1 MDIDGFVNNIFEN
14 LRSKSAHEN
23 VIFCPYSILISV
35 LCRSQGETRDQMAKI
50 SGIDADSSKVKS
62 LVKNLQ
68 PIKSAGVEIKTYNSL
83 FPARDYKVKKEYID
97 ALQSFGCQV
106 EELSYKSETDRDERA
121 RAINDLVAQFTKD
134 NIKSV
139 ADAASLDEMTKIL
152 LASLVYFKAPWDSK
166 FD

>member
-1 MDIDGFVNNIFEN
+1 MDIDGFVDNIFEN

-83 FPARDYKVKKEYID
+83 FPARDYKVKKEYIY

-134 NIKSV
+134 NLKSV
-139 ADAASLDEMTKIL
+139 ASLDEMTKIL